1 MTYSICL
8 HDEQDLRWG
17 NASRDTSEEPQSSG
31 LAMQDRHSV
40 MRVKQVE
47 RKNSKL
53 NGLVRGKFSLINFT
67 N

>member
-8 HDEQDLRWG
+8 HDEQDLCWG
-17 NASRDTSEEPQSSG
+17 NASRETSEEQQEPESSG

-47 RKNSKL
+47 RKN
-53 NGLVRGKFSLINFT
+53 
-67 N
+67 

>member
-17 NASRDTSEEPQSSG
+17 NASRDTSEEPQEPQSSG

-40 MRVKQVE
+40 MRVMQVE

-53 NGLVRGKFSLINFT
+53 NGLV
-67 N
+67 